1 MDHDEARAKL
11 LDTAEELFY
20 ARGIQA
26 VGMDAIRSG
35 SGVSLKRL
43 YQCFP
48 AKGDLVEAYLR
59 RRDERWRRS
68 LADHV
73 SAHPPGDAVP
83 AVFDWLR
90 QWFSED
96 DFRGCAFIN
105 SFGEL
110 GDAAPG
116 VARVV
121 REHKDRLRGYLRSLT
136 GSTGLG
142 DQIFAL
148 VEGATVIAG
157 ITGDPGAAD
166 TAKAAAETLLQAA
179 APAP

>member
-1 MDHDEARAKL
+1 MDHDEARVKL
-11 LDTAEELFY
+11 LDAAEELFY

-43 YQCFP
+43 YQYFP

-68 LADHV
+68 LVDYV
-73 SAHPPGDAVP
+73 EAHSPGDRVP

-90 QWFSED
+90 GWFSED

-110 GDAAPG
+110 GEGAPG
-116 VARVV
+116 VARVA
-121 REHKDRLRGYLRSLT
+121 REHKDSVRGHLRAWA
-136 GSTGLG
+136 GSESLG

-157 ITGDPGAAD
+157 ITGDPTAAD
-166 TAKAAAETLLQAA
+166 TAKAAAQTLLRAA
-179 APAP
+179 SAG

>member
-1 MDHDEARAKL
+1 MDHDEARVRL

-48 AKGDLVEAYLR
+48 AKSDLVEAYLR

-68 LADHV
+68 LADYV
-73 SAHPPGDAVP
+73 SAQPPEDAVP

-90 QWFSED
+90 RWFSED

-110 GDAAPG
+110 GDGSPRVAA
-116 VARVV
+116 VV
-121 REHKDRLRGYLRSLT
+121 REHKDLVRDYLRALA
-136 GSTGLG
+136 GSDELG

-157 ITGDPGAAD
+157 ITGDPGAAES
-166 TAKAAAETLLQAA
+166 AKIAAVALLRASAER
-179 APAP
+179 

>member
-68 LADHV
+68 LADYV
-73 SAHPPGDAVP
+73 STQPPAEAVP

-90 QWFSED
+90 QWFTED

-110 GDAAPG
+110 GEGAPG

-121 REHKDRLRGYLRSLT
+121 REHKELVRDYLRSLA
-136 GSTGLG
+136 GADELG

-148 VEGATVIAG
+148 LEGATVIAG
-157 ITGDPGAAD
+157 ITGDPAAAD
-166 TAKAAAETLLQAA
+166 TAKAAAEILMRTASVG
-179 APAP
+179 

>member
-1 MDHDEARAKL
+1 MDHDEARTKL
-11 LDTAEELFY
+11 LDAAEALFY

-26 VGMDAIRSG
+26 VGMDAIRAA

-59 RRDERWRRS
+59 RRDERWRKS
-68 LADHV
+68 LAEYV
-73 SAHPPGDAVP
+73 ETRPPDERVP

-90 QWFSED
+90 RWFSED
-96 DFRGCAFIN
+96 GFRGCGFIN

-116 VARVV
+116 VVAVV
-121 REHKDRLRGYLRSLT
+121 REHKDLLRDYLRSLA
-136 GSTGLG
+136 GSAALG

-157 ITGDPGAAD
+157 ITGDPAAAD
-166 TAKAAAETLLQAA
+166 SSKTAAETLLRTAS
-179 APAP
+179 